1 MFDVRNVGSP
11 DENFENL
18 IRASRK
24 SAPSQGE
31 FEMEQFAAE
40 IEADRAAELN
50 RREAQR
56 QRELAEQQRRRRLQ
70 PFRGIRLPEERGGT
84 AMGRH
89 ISGQAEEAAARRE
102 EIRNRPPPAGPLN
115 QPAPTPRPF

>member
-24 SAPSQGE
+24 SAPSQEE
-31 FEMEQFAAE
+31 FEMEQLAAE
-40 IEADRAAELN
+40 IEADRAAKLN
-50 RREAQR
+50 RGVRINPEGAF
-56 QRELAEQQRRRRLQ
+56 APARRPAR
-70 PFRGIRLPEERGGT
+70 PFKGIRLPEERGGT

-115 QPAPTPRPF
+115 QQAPTPRPF